1 MQKPKPKLTLSK
13 AKPNPWAGASKGPTK
28 ERRERKTP
36 AQEPRE
42 AKSPTKERREIKYH
56 GTAAC
61 LALWQQRPDDVI
73 RIYLEEANIPKY
85 SAMLKWAAE
94 QRKAYHIVSRED
106 LERLTETEHH
116 QGICLLAREKPSVT
130 FMAML
135 QQLRREARPHQLL
148 YLDGVENPH
157 NLGALLRSCAHFGV
171 PYVLGVSG
179 RLPQLSPS
187 ACRIAEGA
195 AEHVDLV
202 YLNDTHAQLVA
213 LKKAGYEIV
222 ATRAR
227 EADSVYQHRF
237 KPRSVLV
244 LGAEVEGISA
254 RLLNDADAVLGIP
267 GSGTMESLN
276 VSVAGAIVMSEFFRK
291 QRP

>member
-13 AKPNPWAGASKGPTK
+13 AKPNPWAGTSKRPSK
-28 ERRERKTP
+28 ERPKAKTP
-36 AQEPRE
+36 AKERPEPK
-42 AKSPTKERREIKYH
+42 APAKERREIKYH

-73 RIYLEEANIPKY
+73 RIYLEEANIPKFA
-85 SAMLKWAAE
+85 AMLKWAAE
-94 QRKAYHIVSRED
+94 QRKAYHVVTRED

-135 QQLRREARPHQLL
+135 QKLRREARPHQLI

-157 NLGALLRSCAHFGV
+157 NLGAILRSCAHFGV
-171 PYVLGVSG
+171 PYVLGAGG

-202 YLNDTHAQLVA
+202 YLNEPHAQLVA
-213 LKKAGYEIV
+213 LKKAGYEII

-227 EADSVYQHRF
+227 EADPVYQHRF

-244 LGAEVEGISA
+244 LGAEVEGVSA
-254 RLLNDADAVLGIP
+254 RLLNEADAVLGIP
-267 GSGTMESLN
+267 GSGVMDSLN
-276 VSVAGAIVMSEFFRK
+276 VSVAGAILMSEFFR
-291 QRP
+291 RHRT